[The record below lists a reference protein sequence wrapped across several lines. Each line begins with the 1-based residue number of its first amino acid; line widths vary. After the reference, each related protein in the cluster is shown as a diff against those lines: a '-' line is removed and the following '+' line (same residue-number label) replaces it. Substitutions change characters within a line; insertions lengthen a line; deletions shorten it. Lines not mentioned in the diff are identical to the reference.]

1 MSEGAD
7 RVAFDIASQPAAA
20 SSAEFAQIAKMAASV
35 DTLEGFL
42 REMKTR
48 FPDAM
53 AKAAPADP
61 NPTGSLPALPR
72 VREAVAR

>member
-1 MSEGAD
+1 
-7 RVAFDIASQPAAA
+7 
-20 SSAEFAQIAKMAASV
+20 MAASV
-35 DTLEGFL
+35 DALEGFL
-42 REMKTR
+42 REMKAR

-53 AKAAPADP
+53 AKAGPADP